1 MMKSFALLFVFISV
15 ISCGSDNSP
24 DNQNSLI
31 GTWELVQFEGQTTTI
46 SMNDLDNFGLI
57 TITFEDEEFEGTTG
71 SNIFFGDYIVESE
84 VLIFF
89 KFGISEVNESEW
101 GLKFSDAIV
110 STYNSSDNNYRLFF
124 TLQENILKIEYKP
137 TEFMYFE
144 RQ

>member
-1 MMKSFALLFVFISV
+1 MILLGLLFILLGN
-15 ISCGSDNSP
+15 ISCNSDDSSN
-24 DNQNSLI
+24 NQNSLL
-31 GTWELVQFEGQTTTI
+31 GTWELVQFEDQTTTI
-46 SMNDLDNFGLI
+46 IMNDLDNFGLI

-84 VLIFF
+84 VLIFL

-101 GLKFSDAIV
+101 GQKFGDAIV
-110 STYNSSDNNYRLFF
+110 STYNSNDNNYRLFF
-124 TLQENILKIEYKP
+124 ILQENILKIEYKP